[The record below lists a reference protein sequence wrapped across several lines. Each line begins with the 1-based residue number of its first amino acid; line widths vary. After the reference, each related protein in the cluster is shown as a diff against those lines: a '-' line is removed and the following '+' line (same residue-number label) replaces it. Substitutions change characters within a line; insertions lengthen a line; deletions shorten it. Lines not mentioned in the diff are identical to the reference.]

1 MASLRQLAD
10 NVRLRL
16 GEPRINRPSKRA
28 VMQAVVTH
36 VQSSIFNRISS
47 TGKGWTVD
55 EAPLSVASGQETYT
69 LNVGTEFGQAVDVYT
84 VDPSNPSHIP
94 RSIPFWNIQ
103 DLHFNWGYPNNI
115 ASSFLTPDGSPNTAT
130 RIAFYRD
137 SVGDVYAK
145 VFPIP
150 QLPASYQVLFS
161 VGNFI
166 DTAGIDS
173 SPLLSEYHMLPETR
187 AAISLLPQSQW
198 DNDPKI
204 NAEYRKDFAL
214 SLKNDEAIFKSDFDN
229 AIRNQTGSK
238 MMVVSTLSIDA

>member
-1 MASLRQLAD
+1 MASLRQMAE
-10 NVRLRL
+10 NVRLRI

-28 VMQAVVTH
+28 VMQSVVTH

-47 TGKGWTVD
+47 TGKGWTID
-55 EAPLSVASGQETYT
+55 EVPLSVASGQETYT
-69 LNVGTEFGQAVDVYT
+69 LNVGSEFGQAVDVYT
-84 VDPSNPSHIP
+84 VDPGNPSHIP
-94 RSIPFWNIQ
+94 RSIPFWNVQ
-103 DLHFNWGYPNNI
+103 DAHFNWGYPNNI

-150 QLPASYQVLFS
+150 QLAALYQVMFS

-173 SPLLSEYHMLPETR
+173 SPLLSEYHMLPEVR
-187 AAISLLPQSQW
+187 AGLSLLPQSEW
-198 DNDPKI
+198 SDDSKVNTEK
-204 NAEYRKDFAL
+204 RKDLAL
-214 SLKNDEAIFKSDFDN
+214 SLKNDEAIFRNDFEN
-229 AIRNQTGSK
+229 AIRTQQGSK
-238 MMVVSTLSIDA
+238 MACVNTLSFD